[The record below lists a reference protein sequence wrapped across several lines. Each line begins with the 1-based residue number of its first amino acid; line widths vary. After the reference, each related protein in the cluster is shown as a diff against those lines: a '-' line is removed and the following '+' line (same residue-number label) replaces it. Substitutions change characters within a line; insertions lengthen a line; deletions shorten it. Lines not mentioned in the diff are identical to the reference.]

1 MLYVQLIIL
10 FLFAAGTLLILGLTP
25 KEFAAGAA
33 GIVMRGKSDMKAKP
47 LKKQLEAKNKK
58 RRNILSALI
67 TDARSVILY
76 GGMAGGMRRLFV
88 LSGMCAA
95 MGITIAA
102 LLKNIYL
109 VPTLGLGFA
118 SVPFIYL
125 KIMGHRIRH
134 ALNDELETALSIVTT
149 TYIRCEDIVQAVG
162 ENIDYIGQPVK
173 GTFQKFLVNARY
185 INSNIPYL
193 LEKMKDEINNEI
205 FGEWIDVL
213 VTCQNDKNK
222 KHILND
228 IVGKLSDVRIVSAEL
243 DNLMYAPVK
252 EFISL
257 VIMFCLLPVL
267 LYFSYR
273 DWFDILFY
281 TGIGKITFSVCI
293 LVLVTSMFG
302 AVNATKPVEYRR

>member
-1 MLYVQLIIL
+1 MLYVQFIIL
-10 FLFAAGTLLILGLTP
+10 FLFVSGTFLVLGLTP

-33 GIVMRGKSDMKAKP
+33 GIVRRGKAGAKAKP
-47 LKKQLEAKNKK
+47 LRKQLEIKHKK
-58 RRNILSALI
+58 SGNIIRSLI
-67 TDARSVILY
+67 TDARAVILY
-76 GGMAGGMRRLFV
+76 GGMAGGMKRLAV
-88 LSGMCAA
+88 LSGICAA
-95 MGITIAA
+95 VGITVAA

-109 VPTLGLGFA
+109 VPSLGIGFA
-118 SVPFIYL
+118 SIPFIYL
-125 KIMGHRIRH
+125 KITGYRIRH

-149 TYIRCEDIVQAVG
+149 TYIRCEDIVQAVL

-205 FGEWIDVL
+205 FAEWVDVL
-213 VTCQNDKNK
+213 ITCQNDKNK
-222 KHILND
+222 KNILND

-273 DWFDILFY
+273 DCFNILFY

-293 LVLVTSMFG
+293 LVLVASMFG
-302 AVNATKPVEYRR
+302 AVGATKPVEYRR